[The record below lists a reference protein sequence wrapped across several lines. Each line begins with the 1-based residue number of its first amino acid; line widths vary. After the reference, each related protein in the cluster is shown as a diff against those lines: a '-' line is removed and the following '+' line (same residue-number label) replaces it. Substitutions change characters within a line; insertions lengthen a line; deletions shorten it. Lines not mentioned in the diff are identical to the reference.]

1 MSPRRGENSLE
12 GFVSSAMR
20 GRLLETHV
28 LMPGVIEAFDPVTV
42 RASVRI
48 PLKRLSEDLDGIRSQ
63 LDWPL
68 LTGVPVSYPHAG
80 GFAIT
85 MPITIGDEVLV
96 GFTDRDLSRWLDN
109 HLELPPETNRAHD
122 LADGVVLAGFNT
134 RASQVP
140 SYSATDIEIMGPLGV
155 SKISVSSTGLAM
167 TVGPNELMAVLEEL
181 CDVLLALQTV
191 GGAPGAME
199 PIAPATNLAITAV
212 KAKLTLIKG

>member
-48 PLKRLSEDLDGIRSQ
+48 PLKRLSEE